1 MFQSVRESVL
11 NSLPTIL
18 AKFSL
23 QRYSTVRCSV
33 DVDAQVSSNFDI
45 LIRHQQVVREDTA
58 GDLLAVLAMTE
69 AGDHFFGGGF
79 DGDGYGAAEAVAGQG
94 HDV

>member
-1 MFQSVRESVL
+1 M
-11 NSLPTIL
+11 
-18 AKFSL
+18 
-23 QRYSTVRCSV
+23 
-33 DVDAQVSSNFDI
+33 
-45 LIRHQQVVREDTA
+45 REDTA

-69 AGDHFFGGGF
+69 AGDHFFGGSF